1 MSFYF
6 STGTMHVWYGNIEP
20 IDFGA
25 TDSQP
30 PLHWLVPLTH
40 NLCYTDAYI
49 PANLVAPD
57 PYIYQYIIILK
68 FVKTQLSNI
77 KRLFGWLKKV
87 QYFVFIFSFLRGLTT
102 KKLIWF

>member
-57 PYIYQYIIILK
+57 PYIYLPIYHNFEVRENTI
-68 FVKTQLSNI
+68 VK
-77 KRLFGWLKKV
+77 
-87 QYFVFIFSFLRGLTT
+87 Y
-102 KKLIWF
+102 

>member
-77 KRLFGWLKKV
+77 KRLFG
-87 QYFVFIFSFLRGLTT
+87 
-102 KKLIWF
+102 